1 MSYVEFECLETWK
14 PQRGLLWHF
23 WFKYSML
30 LLMRWNAQNQKNQSW
45 MGLELLFLLQ
55 HELSLSRKF
64 ECSSIENNNILDNLL
79 LRMELY
85 AYNLEALWGSPF

>member
-1 MSYVEFECLETWK
+1 
-14 PQRGLLWHF
+14 
-23 WFKYSML
+23 
-30 LLMRWNAQNQKNQSW
+30 

-85 AYNLEALWGSPF
+85 AYNLEALVEERTSDYLEEKWKCEDLLFKLLSK

>member
-1 MSYVEFECLETWK
+1 
-14 PQRGLLWHF
+14 
-23 WFKYSML
+23 
-30 LLMRWNAQNQKNQSW
+30 

-85 AYNLEALWGSPF
+85 AYNLEALVEERTSDYLEEKRKCEDLLFKLLSK